1 MLGAE
6 GTWYCELWAQGGG
19 ILGVK
24 SHLLKP
30 GHVAVPA
37 LYTAPQPEP
46 PSPVP
51 SADEGRWSVALIG
64 FPVYDSVTSCS
75 DQADRATGC
84 SFQVPGRSGW
94 AELGLKS
101 WGVQ

>member
-1 MLGAE
+1 M
-6 GTWYCELWAQGGG
+6 
-19 ILGVK
+19 GVK

-37 LYTAPQPEP
+37 LYTAPWPEP

-51 SADEGRWSVALIG
+51 SADEGRWLVALIG

-75 DQADRATGC
+75 DQ
-84 SFQVPGRSGW
+84 VPGQSGW